1 MKSKASEL
9 VVQAKQ
15 WASHYGDYANGAEG
29 AVLSVP
35 LRIRGAWER
44 NDADAFGDVFT
55 DNASMLVG
63 DEQLNSREAIRA
75 YMARAFAGGWRGS
88 RIEDDPVDIFFIG
101 PDVALVTS
109 RGGVVQEAE
118 SSLPPEREVR
128 TTWVVVKRHGE
139 WKLFSYQSS
148 PIAA

>member
-9 VVQAKQ
+9 VFQAKQ
-15 WASHYGDYANGAEG
+15 WASHYGDYPNGAEG
-29 AVLSVP
+29 AVVGVT
-35 LRIRGAWER
+35 LRIRGAWES

-55 DNASMLVG
+55 NDASMLVG
-63 DEQLNSREAIRA
+63 DEQLTSREAIRA

-88 RIEDDPVDIFFIG
+88 RIEDDPIDIFFISQ
-101 PDVALVTS
+101 DVALVTS
-109 RGGVVQEAE
+109 LGGVVQEGE

-128 TTWVVVKRHGE
+128 TTWVVVKTYGE

-148 PIAA
+148 PVAA